1 MESQSLLLMRP
12 YALEWVTE
20 RLAEPG
26 AGEALVRTTAGAVS
40 VGTEAP
46 QYTGAERV
54 IVARGY
60 PRMTGYESVGV
71 VLATG
76 EGVDTVAPGE
86 RVVAF
91 YGHRT
96 HAIVPAEKLLRIPP
110 EIPDTLALL
119 AILSCEAA
127 KGVRK
132 LAPEPDTTTLITGAG
147 AIGLLTLFILREY
160 GVRQVDVIEPR
171 AERRALA
178 LRLGARQALAPEQA
192 TQLRDVYQAGFE
204 CSSRNAAFALLQER
218 MAPGASICVLADGN
232 IEPLALAPAFHA
244 SELRL
249 VASSDGWDY
258 QRHAAWYF
266 SRALASRAELE
277 ALFEVETM
285 AEDLPSLFARMVGDP
300 TTPLKIYVRYHG

>member
-12 YALEWVTE
+12 RTLEWVTE

-26 AGEALVRTTAGAVS
+26 PGEALIRTTSGAVS

-71 VLATG
+71 VLAIG

-96 HAIVPAEKLLRIPP
+96 HAIVPAEKLIRIPP

-119 AILSCEAA
+119 AILSCDAA

-147 AIGLLTLFILREY
+147 VIGLLTLFILREY
-160 GVRQVDVIEPR
+160 GVRQVDVVEPR

-178 LRLGARQALAPEQA
+178 LRLGARRALAPAQA
-192 TQLRDVYQAGFE
+192 AQRSEVYLAGFE
-204 CSSRNAAFALLQER
+204 CSSRNAAFALMQER

-232 IEPLALAPAFHA
+232 FEPLTLAPAFHA
-244 SELRL
+244 RELSI
-249 VASSDGWDY
+249 VGSSDGWDY
-258 QRHAAWYF
+258 QRHAEWYF

-277 ALFEVETM
+277 ALFDVETT
-285 AEDLPSLFARMVGDP
+285 AEGLPSLFARMAGDP
-300 TTPLKIYVRYHG
+300 TPPLKVRVRYLS